1 MPLKLN
7 GKRATQPC
15 EDVFRGAADRDAEC
29 TEAQRSRYYSKI
41 SGPLLDRIDIQIEV
55 PGVKFKDIVSKAE
68 GESSEAIRDRV
79 VRARER
85 QLDRFAGRRMYANA
99 QMGPRE
105 VKAYCRIDREGEKL
119 LEAAVNRLGFS
130 ARAYD
135 RSLKVA
141 RTIADLAGEDDITPA
156 HLSEAIQYRAM
167 DRYY

>member
-1 MPLKLN
+1 MFVGAMNL
-7 GKRATQPC
+7 C

-29 TEAQRSRYYSKI
+29 TETQRSRYYSKI
-41 SGPLLDRIDIQIEV
+41 SGPLLDRIDIQVEV

-99 QMGPRE
+99 QMGPKE
-105 VKAYCRIDREGEKL
+105 VKAYCRIDKEGERL
-119 LEAAVNRLGFS
+119 LEEAVNKLGFS

-141 RTIADLAGEDDITPA
+141 RTIADLAGEEEISPA
-156 HLSEAIQYRAM
+156 HLSEAIQYRMM